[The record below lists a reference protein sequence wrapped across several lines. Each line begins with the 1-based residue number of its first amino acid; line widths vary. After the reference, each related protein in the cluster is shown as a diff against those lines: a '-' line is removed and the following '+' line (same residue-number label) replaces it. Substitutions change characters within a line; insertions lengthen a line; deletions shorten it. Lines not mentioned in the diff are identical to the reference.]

1 MRILD
6 QLAAA
11 AAVDEGRYGADFI
24 QRDFREGSDQPIAL
38 QPEGGGRHGPF
49 FLGHGYGESRER
61 RNIEAANDQ
70 LLGTLAIRKA
80 LIW

>member
-1 MRILD
+1 M
-6 QLAAA
+6 AAA
-11 AAVDEGRYGADFI
+11 AAVDEGRYGAAFI

-38 QPEGGGRHGPF
+38 PSRKGEGGMGRF
-49 FLGHGYGESRER
+49 SSAHGYGESRER